1 MKIILTVILGC
12 MLQVGVFANLTLV
25 EIATN
30 KGNIVI
36 ELNKK
41 RAPGTVKNF
50 LKYVDEGFYDG
61 TVFHRVIDGFMIQG
75 GGFEADLSKRDTRKP
90 IFNESKNKLSNVVG
104 TIAMARTSDPHSA
117 TAQFYINV
125 ANNTFLNY
133 ASDAKPGYCVFGR
146 VLEGMGVVQQIKKV
160 ETETKNRFQNVP
172 VDAVVIKRIR
182 RVTEKQL
189 KEEQNITLPKS
200 QPLPVSS

>member
-146 VLEGMGVVQQIKKV
+146 VLEGMGVIQQIKKV